1 MVIMPELSFAAG
13 FFTGASASDIIS
25 TKIPVV
31 GRIDNATQSWS
42 GSLITNFDV

>member
-1 MVIMPELSFAAG
+1 MFALPTLSLAATFPEAG
-13 FFTGASASDIIS
+13 IS